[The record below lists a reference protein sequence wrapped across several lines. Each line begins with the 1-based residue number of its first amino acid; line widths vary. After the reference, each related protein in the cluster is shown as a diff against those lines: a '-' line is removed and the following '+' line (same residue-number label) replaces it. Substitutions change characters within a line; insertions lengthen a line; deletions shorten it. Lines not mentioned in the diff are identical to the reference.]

1 MMQSGLVCNDN
12 PLPCGLFSNQTNPN
26 SHTRCI
32 ERGQEKRAVEKGN
45 GFMVDQGPIDSVS
58 GVMHGRLSRRA
69 LLMRAG
75 ALAVSTSAL
84 TALIACGGSSKAAQ
98 PAATPTMA
106 MPTMTGAATTRAA
119 GSAVAA
125 DPAHPQVGIDNFNF
139 SPKSLT
145 VPVGA
150 TVTWTN
156 HDDVPHTVTSRD
168 KKFTSQAID
177 TDERFTF
184 TFAEAGTYAYF
195 CAIHPIMTAEIV
207 VK

>member
-1 MMQSGLVCNDN
+1 M
-12 PLPCGLFSNQTNPN
+12 
-26 SHTRCI
+26 
-32 ERGQEKRAVEKGN
+32 E
-45 GFMVDQGPIDSVS
+45 DQAPIDSVS
-58 GVMHGRLSRRA
+58 DIMRGRLSRRA
-69 LLMRAG
+69 LLMRAS

-98 PAATPTMA
+98 PVATPTMV
-106 MPTMTGAATTRAA
+106 MPTMTHAPATTSAA
-119 GSAVAA
+119 SSAVAA
-125 DPAHPQVGIDNFNF
+125 DPAHPQVGIANFNF

-150 TVTWTN
+150 TVMWTN

-177 TDERFTF
+177 TDERFSF
-184 TFAEAGTYAYF
+184 TFAEPGTYAYF

>member
-1 MMQSGLVCNDN
+1 M
-12 PLPCGLFSNQTNPN
+12 
-26 SHTRCI
+26 
-32 ERGQEKRAVEKGN
+32 VE
-45 GFMVDQGPIDSVS
+45 QGPIDGRA
-58 GVMHGRLSRRA
+58 GVMRERFSRRA
-69 LLMRAG
+69 LIMRGG
-75 ALAVSTSAL
+75 ALGVSTTAL
-84 TALIACGGSSKAAQ
+84 TLLIACGGSSKAAQ
-98 PAATPTMA
+98 PAATPTMV
-106 MPTMTGAATTRAA
+106 MPTTTGAATTRAA
-119 GSAVAA
+119 GSAVAVAA

-145 VPVGA
+145 VLVGA

>member
-1 MMQSGLVCNDN
+1 MCNDD
-12 PLPCGLFSNQTNPN
+12 PLSCGRFSNQTNPN
-26 SHTRCI
+26 FRTRCI

-45 GFMVDQGPIDSVS
+45 TSVEDQGPIDSVS
-58 GVMHGRLSRRA
+58 DIMRGRLSRRA
-69 LLMRAG
+69 LLMRAS

-98 PAATPTMA
+98 PAATPTMV
-106 MPTMTGAATTRAA
+106 MPTMVMPTTTGAATVQAT
-119 GSAVAA
+119 SVVAA

-139 SPKSLT
+139 SPKSLI

-150 TVTWTN
+150 TVMWTN

-177 TDERFTF
+177 TDEHFSF
-184 TFAEAGTYAYF
+184 TFAAPGTYAYF

>member
-1 MMQSGLVCNDN
+1 M
-12 PLPCGLFSNQTNPN
+12 
-26 SHTRCI
+26 
-32 ERGQEKRAVEKGN
+32 E
-45 GFMVDQGPIDSVS
+45 DQAPIDTVS
-58 GVMHGRLSRRA
+58 GSMRGRLSRRVM
-69 LLMRAG
+69 LRAG

-98 PAATPTMA
+98 PVATPTMV
-106 MPTMTGAATTRAA
+106 MPTMTHAPATTSAASGSATTPNTGAAAA
-119 GSAVAA
+119 VTGGM
-125 DPAHPQVGIDNFNF
+125 QIGIDNFNF
-139 SPKSLT
+139 SPKSLI

-150 TVTWTN
+150 TVMWTN

-177 TDERFTF
+177 TDERFSF
-184 TFAEAGTYAYF
+184 TFAEPGTYAYF

>member
-1 MMQSGLVCNDN
+1 MGD
-12 PLPCGLFSNQTNPN
+12 
-26 SHTRCI
+26 
-32 ERGQEKRAVEKGN
+32 K
-45 GFMVDQGPIDSVS
+45 GPIDDLSRVIRR
-58 GVMHGRLSRRA
+58 RLSRRA
-69 LLMRAG
+69 VLVRAG

-98 PAATPTMA
+98 PAATPTMP
-106 MPTMTGAATTRAA
+106 MPTMVMPTTGAAAA
-119 GSAVAA
+119 QATSGVAA

-139 SPKSLT
+139 SPKSLI

-150 TVTWTN
+150 TVIWTN

-168 KKFTSQAID
+168 KKFASQALD
-177 TDERFTF
+177 TDEHFTS
-184 TFAEAGTYAYF
+184 TFAEPGTYAYF